1 MNAEQRRDQI
11 LTQLQTAQAP
21 LSASHLAA
29 QMGVSRQII
38 VGDIALLRACGHQIL
53 ATPRGYLLQQ
63 APQGLRKTIACVH
76 TGEQMAEELNILVD
90 NGCTVLDVIVEHP
103 VYGQLTGSL
112 QLHNRY
118 DVAQFIARAKD
129 ASPLSQLTE
138 GIHLHT
144 LLCPDEA
151 AFERVQAALRQAK
164 FLLEES

>member
-1 MNAEQRRDQI
+1 MNAEQRRSQV
-11 LTQLQTAQAP
+11 LACLQTAQTP

-38 VGDIALLRACGHQIL
+38 VGDIALLRACGHQIF
-53 ATPRGYLLQQ
+53 ATPRGYLLQR
-63 APQGLRKTIACVH
+63 APQGLRKTVACVH
-76 TGEQMAEELNILVD
+76 TREQMEQELNLLVD

-103 VYGQLTGSL
+103 VYGQLTGPL

-118 DVAQFIARAKD
+118 DVKQFIERAKD
-129 ASPLSQLTE
+129 APPLSQLTE

-151 AFERVQAALRQAK
+151 AFERVQTALRQAGL
-164 FLLEES
+164 LLE

>member
-1 MNAEQRRDQI
+1 MNAVQRRSQV
-11 LTQLQTAQAP
+11 LACLQTAQTP

-38 VGDIALLRACGHQIL
+38 VGDIALLRACGHQIF
-53 ATPRGYLLQQ
+53 ATPRGYLLQR
-63 APQGLRKTIACVH
+63 APQGLRKTVACVH
-76 TGEQMAEELNILVD
+76 TREQMEQELNLLVD

-118 DVAQFIARAKD
+118 DVKQFIERAKD
-129 ASPLSQLTE
+129 APPLSQLTE

-151 AFERVQAALRQAK
+151 AFERVQTALRQAGL
-164 FLLEES
+164 LLE

>member
-1 MNAEQRRDQI
+1 MNSEQRRSQV
-11 LTQLQTAQAP
+11 LACLQTAQTP

-38 VGDIALLRACGHQIL
+38 VGDIALLRACGHQIF
-53 ATPRGYLLQQ
+53 ATPRGYLLQR
-63 APQGLRKTIACVH
+63 APQGLRKTVACVH
-76 TGEQMAEELNILVD
+76 TREQMEQELNLLVD

-118 DVAQFIARAKD
+118 DVKQFIERAKD
-129 ASPLSQLTE
+129 APPLSQLTE

-151 AFERVQAALRQAK
+151 AFERVQTALRQAGL
-164 FLLEES
+164 LLE

>member
-1 MNAEQRRDQI
+1 MNAEQRRSQV
-11 LTQLQTAQAP
+11 LACLQTAQTP

-38 VGDIALLRACGHQIL
+38 VGDIALLRACGHQIF
-53 ATPRGYLLQQ
+53 ATPRGYLLQRT
-63 APQGLRKTIACVH
+63 PQGLRKTVACVH
-76 TGEQMAEELNILVD
+76 TREQMEQELNLLVD

-118 DVAQFIARAKD
+118 DVKQFIERAKD
-129 ASPLSQLTE
+129 APPLSQLTE

-151 AFERVQAALRQAK
+151 AFERVQTALRQAGL
-164 FLLEES
+164 LLE

>member
-1 MNAEQRRDQI
+1 MNAEQRRSQV
-11 LTQLQTAQAP
+11 LACLQTAQTP

-38 VGDIALLRACGHQIL
+38 VGDIALLRACGHQIF
-53 ATPRGYLLQQ
+53 ATPRGYLLQR
-63 APQGLRKTIACVH
+63 APQGLRKTVACVH
-76 TGEQMAEELNILVD
+76 TREQMEQELNLLVD

-118 DVAQFIARAKD
+118 DVKQFIERAKD
-129 ASPLSQLTE
+129 APPLSQLTE

-151 AFERVQAALRQAK
+151 AFERVQTALRRAGL
-164 FLLEES
+164 LLE

>member
-1 MNAEQRRDQI
+1 MNAEQRRSQV
-11 LTQLQTAQAP
+11 LACLQTAQTP

-38 VGDIALLRACGHQIL
+38 VGDIALLRACGHQIF
-53 ATPRGYLLQQ
+53 ATPRGYLLQR
-63 APQGLRKTIACVH
+63 APQGLRKTVACVH
-76 TGEQMAEELNILVD
+76 TREQMEQELNLLVD

-118 DVAQFIARAKD
+118 DVKQFIERAKD
-129 ASPLSQLTE
+129 APPLSQLTE

-151 AFERVQAALRQAK
+151 AFERVQTALRLAGL
-164 FLLEES
+164 LLE